1 MRVLVL
7 QDTMAMDQ
15 LVVHVLYVQMVATR
29 LQPAIVIRR
38 AQLVPLDTTGRL
50 LALRVMR
57 IVILVLHHIM
67 LLVELLLSNRDVVYV
82 QMALIVIQMAT
93 LSLRVRIALLEPIG

>member
-1 MRVLVL
+1 
-7 QDTMAMDQ
+7 
-15 LVVHVLYVQMVATR
+15 MVATR

-93 LSLRVRIALLEPIG
+93 LSLRVQIALLEPIGRQVPLLICPQIVLHVQLVVHR